1 VSFVADESVDQQIV
15 ERLRK
20 EGHDVWYIVETD
32 PGASD
37 EDVLNMAKRGGA
49 ILLTADK
56 DFGEMVF
63 RQRRITEG
71 VVFIRLAGLS
81 QKRKAE
87 IVASAVKK
95 HGEELLRAFSVITPG
110 GIRIR
115 KDID

>member
-1 VSFVADESVDQQIV
+1 
-15 ERLRK
+15 
-20 EGHDVWYIVETD
+20 
-32 PGASD
+32 
-37 EDVLNMAKRGGA
+37 M
-49 ILLTADK
+49 TADK

-81 QKRKAE
+81 QRRKAE

-95 HGEELLRAFSVITPG
+95 HGEELPRAFSVITPG

>member
-1 VSFVADESVDQQIV
+1 MNFVADESVDQQIV
-15 ERLRK
+15 GRLR
-20 EGHDVWYIVETD
+20 EERHEVSYIVETGQ
-32 PGASD
+32 GASD
-37 EDVLNMAKRGGA
+37 EDVLEVAKWKGA

-63 RQRRITEG
+63 RQRQVTEG
-71 VVFIRLAGLS
+71 VLFIRLAGRS

-95 HGEELLRAFSVITPG
+95 HGGELLRAFSVITPG

-115 KDID
+115 KPID